1 LTEKYPTGKFM
12 ENKNCQRTDYTIV
25 KVDDKNKEANSKMKK
40 EISDNQQ
47 PTTSTSIALSEENV
61 SLF

>member
-1 LTEKYPTGKFM
+1 M